1 MTLIRSIPGARAWL
15 VTAGGSCAV
24 LRLDARD
31 RLLSAHWG
39 RELGL
44 EQAAALIGVAA
55 PVPAGV
61 SGASGV
67 SGVSDV
73 SAPGFGAVGH
83 GGAWPFEED
92 VEGPLELAAGAAFH
106 FGHAQLAVRFADGTR
121 DLELDFAGASIEN
134 PDDTTAELVLSF
146 ADRHYPLA
154 VESRHRVRRGSPV
167 IERRLVLRH
176 TGPAGGEQISI
187 LRADSASWTL
197 PPLPDYRLSQVRGR
211 WAAET
216 RLNRS
221 SPPFG
226 ETLLTSR
233 RGITGHHANPWVM
246 IDDGTAGATHGQV
259 FGCALA
265 WSGSWQIT
273 VERTSADRTVVAA
286 GFGPDGAVW
295 PLAPGEV
302 LTTPVSAGIWTD
314 GGFDAASQAWHG
326 YVLDRV
332 LPHAGELRPVVYNSW
347 EATGFDVSLEGQLAL
362 ARQAADLGVELFV
375 MDDGWFGSR
384 TSDRAGLGDWWPN
397 PDRFPDGLAPLV
409 KGVRE
414 LGMDFGLWVE
424 PEMVNPDSDLYRE
437 HPDWILHQPFRQRS
451 EHRNQ
456 LVLNLARPDV
466 AAWVHGWLDRLVAEN
481 DIGFLK
487 WDMNRPFTE
496 VGWPE
501 AGPGGGDL
509 VWRGY
514 VENLY
519 ALLDRLRADHPALRI
534 ESCSGGGG
542 RLDAGMLARVDQ
554 VWTSD
559 NTDAL
564 DRLAI
569 QEGFAHVY
577 PARVMSAW
585 VTDSPNPHT
594 GRRIPLEFRFHVAM
608 AGVLG
613 IGGDLAEWSEAEL
626 ATAREMVSV
635 YKRIRPVVQH
645 GVRYAHGDASGDLSG
660 VEYVTA
666 DRSEAVVFVYRRERR
681 FAQMERPIV
690 LRGVDAAGRYRDVGS
705 GIVHHGAVLLSR
717 GLPVALGGG
726 DPMSTMVHLVREG

>member
-1 MTLIRSIPGARAWL
+1 MTLIRSIPGARAWV
-15 VTAGGSCAV
+15 VTAGRSCAV
-24 LRLDARD
+24 LRLDDRD

-44 EQAAALIGVAA
+44 EQAAALVGASV
-55 PVPAGV
+55 PVPAG
-61 SGASGV
+61 AA
-67 SGVSDV
+67 
-73 SAPGFGAVGH
+73 APGFGAVGH

-92 VEGPLELAAGAAFH
+92 VEGPLELAVGAAFQ

-121 DLELDFAGASIEN
+121 ELELEFVSALIEN
-134 PDDTTAELVLSF
+134 SDTDDTDTEDAAELVLSF

-176 TGPAGGEQISI
+176 TGSAGEEHISI

-197 PPLPDYRLSQVRGR
+197 PPLADYRLSQVRGR

-216 RLNRS
+216 RLHRS

-246 IDDGTAGATHGQV
+246 VDDGTAGATHGQV

-286 GFGPDGAVW
+286 GFGPDGAMW
-295 PLAPGEV
+295 SLAPGEA
-302 LTTPVSAGIWTD
+302 LTTPVSAGLWSD
-314 GGFDAASQAWHG
+314 GGFDAASQAWHA
-326 YVLDRV
+326 YVLDHV
-332 LPHAGELRPVVYNSW
+332 LPHPEELRPVVYNSW

-362 ARQAADLGVELFV
+362 ARQAAEIGVELFV

-384 TSDRAGLGDWWPN
+384 TSDRTGLGDWWPN
-397 PDRFPDGLAPLV
+397 PERFPDGLAPLV

-424 PEMVNPDSDLYRE
+424 PEMVNPNSDLYRE
-437 HPDWILHQPFRQRS
+437 HPDWVLHQPFRQRS

-466 AAWVHGWLDRLVAEN
+466 AAWVHEWLDRLIAEN

-501 AGPGGGDL
+501 AGDRGGDL
-509 VWRGY
+509 VWRRY

-519 ALLDRLRADHPALRI
+519 ALLDKLRADHPALRI

-569 QEGFAHVY
+569 QEGFAQVY

-608 AGVLG
+608 SGVLG
-613 IGGDLAEWSEAEL
+613 IGGDLAEWSEEEL
-626 ATAREMVSV
+626 GTAHEMVAA

-645 GVRYAHGDASGDLSG
+645 GARYAHGNASGDLSG
-660 VEYVTA
+660 VEYVAA

-681 FAQMERPIV
+681 FAQMERPVV

-717 GLPVALGGG
+717 GLPMALGGG
-726 DPMSTMVHLVREG
+726 DPVSTMVHLVREG

>member
-1 MTLIRSIPGARAWL
+1 MTLIRSIPGTGSISGARAWVL
-15 VTAGGSCAV
+15 TAGQSCAV
-24 LRLDARD
+24 LRLDDRD

-44 EQAAALIGVAA
+44 EQAAALVGVAM

-61 SGASGV
+61 A
-67 SGVSDV
+67 
-73 SAPGFGAVGH
+73 APAFGAVGH

-92 VEGPLELAAGAAFH
+92 VEGPLELAAGSAFQ
-106 FGHAQLAVRFADGTR
+106 FGHAQLSVRFADGTR
-121 DLELDFAGASIEN
+121 ELELEFVSAAIE
-134 PDDTTAELVLSF
+134 DSGETAELVLSF

-154 VESRHRVRRGSPV
+154 VESRHRARRGSPV

-176 TGPAGGEQISI
+176 TGSDADASISI

-197 PPLPDYRLSQVRGR
+197 PPMADYRLSQVRGR

-216 RLNRS
+216 RLHRS

-226 ETLLTSR
+226 ETVLTSR

-246 IDDGTAGATHGQV
+246 VDDGTAGATHGQV

-265 WSGSWQIT
+265 WSGSWRLT
-273 VERTSADRTVVAA
+273 VERTSADRVVVAA
-286 GFGPDGAVW
+286 GFGPDGVVW
-295 PLAPGEV
+295 SLAPGEV

-314 GGFDAASQAWHG
+314 GGFDAASQAWHA
-326 YVLDRV
+326 YVLDQV
-332 LPHAGELRPVVYNSW
+332 LPHAEELRPVVYNSW

-362 ARQAADLGVELFV
+362 ARQAAEIGVELFV

-424 PEMVNPDSDLYRE
+424 PEMVNPDSDLYRA
-437 HPDWILHQPFRQRS
+437 HPDWVLHQPFRRRS

-466 AAWVHGWLDRLVAEN
+466 AAWVHEWLDRLVAES

-501 AGPGGGDL
+501 AGEGGGDL
-509 VWRGY
+509 VWRRY

-519 ALLDRLRADHPALRI
+519 ALLDKLRADHPGLRAPDLAQSFGRETLPFKRDVRKLKELGLTISLKIGYELSPRGQLTLSSRPNALRK
-534 ESCSGGGG
+534 
-542 RLDAGMLARVDQ
+542 
-554 VWTSD
+554 TS
-559 NTDAL
+559 
-564 DRLAI
+564 
-569 QEGFAHVY
+569 
-577 PARVMSAW
+577 P
-585 VTDSPNPHT
+585 
-594 GRRIPLEFRFHVAM
+594 
-608 AGVLG
+608 
-613 IGGDLAEWSEAEL
+613 
-626 ATAREMVSV
+626 
-635 YKRIRPVVQH
+635 
-645 GVRYAHGDASGDLSG
+645 
-660 VEYVTA
+660 
-666 DRSEAVVFVYRRERR
+666 
-681 FAQMERPIV
+681 
-690 LRGVDAAGRYRDVGS
+690 
-705 GIVHHGAVLLSR
+705 
-717 GLPVALGGG
+717 
-726 DPMSTMVHLVREG
+726 

>member
-1 MTLIRSIPGARAWL
+1 MSGAGSTSGARAWV
-15 VTAGGSCAV
+15 VTAGRSCAV
-24 LRLDARD
+24 LRLDDRD

-39 RELGL
+39 RELGV
-44 EQAAALIGVAA
+44 EQAAALVGVGM
-55 PVPAGV
+55 PVPAG
-61 SGASGV
+61 AA
-67 SGVSDV
+67 
-73 SAPGFGAVGH
+73 APGFGAVGH

-92 VEGPLELAAGAAFH
+92 VEGPLELAVGAAFQ

-121 DLELDFAGASIEN
+121 ELELEFVEAVIQDS
-134 PDDTTAELVLSF
+134 DDGSAELVLGF

-167 IERRLVLRH
+167 IERRLVVRH
-176 TGPAGGEQISI
+176 TGSAADSPISI

-197 PPLPDYRLSQVRGR
+197 PPMSDYRLSQVRGR

-216 RLNRS
+216 RLHRS

-226 ETLLTSR
+226 ETVLASR

-246 IDDGTAGATHGQV
+246 VDDGTAGATHGQV

-273 VERTSADRTVVAA
+273 VERTSADRAVLAA

-295 PLAPGEV
+295 SLAPGEV
-302 LTTPVSAGIWTD
+302 LTSPVSAGVWTD
-314 GGFDAASQAWHG
+314 GGFDAASHAWHG
-326 YVLDRV
+326 YVLDHV
-332 LPHAGELRPVVYNSW
+332 LPHSGELRPVVYNSW

-362 ARQAADLGVELFV
+362 ARQAAEIGVELFV

-437 HPDWILHQPFRQRS
+437 HPDWVLHQPFRRRS

-466 AAWVHGWLDRLVAEN
+466 AAWVHEWLDRLVAEN

-487 WDMNRPFTE
+487 WDMNRPFSE

-501 AGPGGGDL
+501 AGAGGGDL
-509 VWRGY
+509 VWRRY

-519 ALLDRLRADHPALRI
+519 GLLDKLRADHPGLRI
-534 ESCSGGGG
+534 EACSGGGG
-542 RLDAGMLARVDQ
+542 RLDLGMLARVDQ

-569 QEGFAHVY
+569 QEGFAQVY

-594 GRRIPLEFRFHVAM
+594 GRSIPLEFRFHVAM
-608 AGVLG
+608 AGVMG
-613 IGGDLAEWSEAEL
+613 IGGDLAKWTSEEL
-626 ATAREMVSV
+626 ATAREMVAA

-645 GVRYAHGDASGDLSG
+645 GVRYAHGDASGDLSA
-660 VEYVTA
+660 VEYVATDT

-681 FAQMERPIV
+681 FAQMERPVV
-690 LRGVDAAGRYRDVGS
+690 LRGVDPAGRYRDAGS

-717 GLPVALGGG
+717 GLPMALGGG
-726 DPMSTMVHLVREG
+726 DPVSTMVHLVREG

>member
-1 MTLIRSIPGARAWL
+1 MTLIRSIPGTGSISGARAWVL
-15 VTAGGSCAV
+15 TAGQSCAV
-24 LRLDARD
+24 LRLDDRD

-44 EQAAALIGVAA
+44 EQAAALVGVAM

-61 SGASGV
+61 A
-67 SGVSDV
+67 
-73 SAPGFGAVGH
+73 APAFGAVGH

-92 VEGPLELAAGAAFH
+92 VEGPLELAAGSAFQ
-106 FGHAQLAVRFADGTR
+106 FGHAQLSVRFADGTR
-121 DLELDFAGASIEN
+121 ELELEFVSAAIE
-134 PDDTTAELVLSF
+134 DSGETAELVLSF

-154 VESRHRVRRGSPV
+154 VESRHRARRGSPV

-176 TGPAGGEQISI
+176 TGSDADASINI

-197 PPLPDYRLSQVRGR
+197 PPMADYRLSQVRGR

-216 RLNRS
+216 RLHRS

-226 ETLLTSR
+226 ETVLTSR

-246 IDDGTAGATHGQV
+246 VDDGTAGATHGQV

-265 WSGSWQIT
+265 WSGSWRLT
-273 VERTSADRTVVAA
+273 VERTSADRVVVAA
-286 GFGPDGAVW
+286 GFGPDGVVW
-295 PLAPGEV
+295 SLAPGEV

-314 GGFDAASQAWHG
+314 GGFDAASQAWHA
-326 YVLDRV
+326 YVLDQV
-332 LPHAGELRPVVYNSW
+332 LPHAEELRPVVYNSW

-362 ARQAADLGVELFV
+362 ARQAAEIGVELFV

-424 PEMVNPDSDLYRE
+424 PEMVNPDSDLYRA
-437 HPDWILHQPFRQRS
+437 HPDWVLHQPFRRRS

-466 AAWVHGWLDRLVAEN
+466 AAWVHEWLDRLVAES

-501 AGPGGGDL
+501 AGEGGGDL
-509 VWRGY
+509 VWRRY

-519 ALLDRLRADHPALRI
+519 ALLDKLRADHPGLRI
-534 ESCSGGGG
+534 EACSGGGG
-542 RLDAGMLARVDQ
+542 RLDLGVLARVDQ

-569 QEGFAHVY
+569 QEGFAQVY

-608 AGVLG
+608 AGVMG
-613 IGGDLAEWSEAEL
+613 IGGDLAEWSAEEL
-626 ATAREMVSV
+626 TTAREMVTA

-645 GVRYAHGDASGDLSG
+645 GTRYAHGDASGDLSG
-660 VEYVTA
+660 VEYVAA

-681 FAQMERPIV
+681 FAQMERPVV

-717 GLPVALGGG
+717 GLPMALGGG
-726 DPMSTMVHLVREG
+726 DPVSTMVHLVREG